1 MTIKMLE
8 NIVKRLNEVRGF
20 KTKTMEYNES
30 KGCYV
35 SNPNVYYISQAY
47 GGYRLEQICSNGK
60 GSKDITIRTTKK
72 TLYELINML
81 HEGYCLAQNDAGVT
95 KHHKFWS

>member
-1 MTIKMLE
+1 MLE

-35 SNPNVYYISQAY
+35 SQAY

-81 HEGYCLAQNDAGVT
+81 HEGYCLAQNDAGIT

>member
-1 MTIKMLE
+1 MDI
-8 NIVKRLNEVRGF
+8 
-20 KTKTMEYNES
+20 
-30 KGCYV
+30 
-35 SNPNVYYISQAY
+35 
-47 GGYRLEQICSNGK
+47 QICSNGK

-81 HEGYCLAQNDAGVT
+81 HEGYCLAENDAGVT